1 MPDSLSTPRIA
12 RAAVAFLVAGVLLC
26 AGGIRPT
33 FAADNEEDELP
44 DVKVM
49 RGIMRGLGLKRGDE
63 APIEYRERSP
73 LVVPPSR
80 DLPPPADATLAE
92 RTPAWPV
99 DPDVNKRKEVA
110 KRKARAIDWEE
121 EGRALTPA
129 QLNKGTAGGNSGS
142 TQAATKPSEESMNP
156 MKPWELGFKGWGNV
170 RKMFGAEPEPETGT
184 FVREPQRSDLTQPPP
199 GYLTPSP
206 SQPYGISKADAKP
219 RVPTPAD
226 QAVGSAENR

>member
-1 MPDSLSTPRIA
+1 MPESFSTRWIA
-12 RAAVAFLVAGVLLC
+12 RAAVACLVAGVLMC
-26 AGGIRPT
+26 AGGIGPT
-33 FAADNEEDELP
+33 LADDDDDELP

-80 DLPPPADATLAE
+80 DLPPPVDPALVE
-92 RTPAWPV
+92 RNPAWPV
-99 DPDVNKRKEVA
+99 DPDVSGRKEVA
-110 KRKARAIDWEE
+110 KRKVKAIDWDE

-129 QLNKGTAGGNSGS
+129 QLNKGAAGGSPGPS
-142 TQAATKPSEESMNP
+142 QAATKPSEESMNQ
-156 MKPWELGFKGWGNV
+156 MRPWELGFKGFDSL
-170 RKMFGAEPEPETGT
+170 RTMFGADPKPETGA
-184 FVREPQRSDLTQPPP
+184 FEREPQRTDLTQPPP
-199 GYLTPSP
+199 GYRTPSS
-206 SQPYGISKADAKP
+206 SQPYGIGKGEIKP